1 MTSVRPAAVA
11 GLFYPGEL
19 GSLSSAVQRLLTNA
33 GDNDGPVPKAIIA
46 PHAGYVYSGAVA
58 ATAYA
63 RLRPANELIRR
74 VVMMG
79 PCHHVAVRGLAL
91 STADAFETP
100 LGTVA
105 VDKDAAAEALSLPQ
119 VTVMDAT
126 HEREHSLEVHL
137 PFLQEVL
144 DGFSVVPFVV
154 GDATDDEVAQVLDLL
169 WGGPETLIVISSD
182 LSHYLDYEA
191 ARSLDGATC
200 WAIETLSARDIGR
213 DQACGRIPVRGLL
226 TLAKV
231 RGLAVST
238 VDLRNSGDTAGTKDR
253 VVGYGSWVFVEPASV
268 VRPPALKSEGTTEA
282 EAFEESTQALLERHG
297 ETLLHL
303 AAASVQ
309 HGLERGEALPV
320 NAGDYAPALRG
331 HGAAFVTLNHGG
343 KLRGC
348 VGSYLARRSLA
359 KDVAEH
365 AFNAAFRD
373 SRFSPLAMGELNGLD
388 VSVSVLGPQVTLKV
402 SNESDLIGRL
412 RPGIDGLILQD
423 GDKRA
428 LFLPSVWEHL
438 QRAEDF
444 VSHLKRKAGMAD
456 DHWSETMSAW
466 RFTTRSVSST
476 DMANASLLWHGLG
489 NA

>member
-11 GLFYPGEL
+11 GLFYPGEQEA
-19 GSLSSAVQRLLTNA
+19 LSAAVRRLVTDA
-33 GDNDGPVPKAIIA
+33 GGDGPVPKAIIA
-46 PHAGYVYSGAVA
+46 PHAGYIYSGAVA

-63 RLRPANELIRR
+63 RLRPAHGRIRR
-74 VVMMG
+74 VVLMG

-100 LGTVA
+100 LGRVA
-105 VDKDAAAEALSLPQ
+105 VDKEAAAEALSLPQ
-119 VTVMDAT
+119 VTEMDAT
-126 HEREHSLEVHL
+126 HGREHSLEVHL

-169 WGGPETLIVISSD
+169 WGGPETLIVVSSD

-200 WAIETLSARDIGR
+200 RAIETLNPRDIGR
-213 DQACGRIPVRGLL
+213 DQACGRVPVRGLL
-226 TLAKV
+226 TIAKG

-238 VDLRNSGDTAGTKDR
+238 VDMRNSGDTAGEKDR

-268 VRPPALKSEGTTEA
+268 AMANAPEIADNIKA
-282 EAFEESTQALLERHG
+282 EAFEGRNRALMDRHG

-309 HGLERGEALPV
+309 YGLERGEALPV
-320 NAGDYAPALRG
+320 HAGDYAPELRG
-331 HGAAFVTLNHGG
+331 HGAAFVTLTRGG

-348 VGSYLARRSLA
+348 VGSYQARRSLA
-359 KDVAEH
+359 KDVSEH

-373 SRFSPLAMGELNGLD
+373 SRFSPLAMGELEGLD
-388 VSVSVLGPQVTLKV
+388 ISVSVLGPQVSLPA
-402 SNESDLIGRL
+402 SDESDLIGRL
-412 RPGIDGLILQD
+412 RPGIDGLVLRD

-438 QRAEDF
+438 PRAGDF
-444 VSHLKRKAGMAD
+444 VTHLKRKAGMAD
-456 DHWSETMSAW
+456 DHWSETMCAW
-466 RFTTRSVSST
+466 RFITQSVFSA
-476 DMANASLLWHGLG
+476 DLADASLLWRGQG
-489 NA
+489 AA